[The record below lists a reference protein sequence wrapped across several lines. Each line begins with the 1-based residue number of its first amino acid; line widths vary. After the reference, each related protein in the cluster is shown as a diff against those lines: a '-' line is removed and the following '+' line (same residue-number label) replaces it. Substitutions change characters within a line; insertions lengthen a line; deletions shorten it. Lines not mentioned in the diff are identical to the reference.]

1 MYKRI
6 LVPLD
11 GSKLAEG
18 ALPYAEGV
26 ATRLHSEVILL
37 TVCAPGDCFEL
48 PLKAYLEKR
57 AGELSSLGIK
67 TSPVVVQGNAA
78 NEILNF
84 AEKND
89 INLIIIS
96 AHGHTGPSIWP
107 LGSIANKILQKSRI
121 PLLLIRS
128 RELETVLS
136 EKELLKILVPLDGSQ
151 FADGV
156 IPYVEG
162 LAEEMGSEVI
172 LITVNEPLQIP
183 DVVRHTAGFDE
194 KKYEN
199 ELTARSER
207 DVKGYLSKKESAL
220 RNKGVKVSSTSILGM
235 PAQTILQY
243 AEDNSVSLIA
253 LSTHG
258 FSGITKWAYGSV
270 ASKIIQSSSKPV
282 LLVRQPL
289 PSSNT

>member
-11 GSKLAEG
+11 GSGLAER

-26 ATRLHSEVILL
+26 AIRLHSEVILL
-37 TVCAPGDCFEL
+37 TVCALGGWLERPM
-48 PLKAYLEKR
+48 KAYLEKR

-67 TSPVVVQGNAA
+67 ASPLVVQGNAA
-78 NEILNF
+78 DEILDF

-89 INLIIIS
+89 IDLIIIS
-96 AHGHTGPSIWP
+96 AYGHTGPGIWP
-107 LGSIANKILQKSRI
+107 LGSITSKILQKSCI

-128 RELETVLS
+128 RELEAVLR
-136 EKELLKILVPLDGSQ
+136 EKELRKILVPLDGSQ
-151 FADGV
+151 FAESIV
-156 IPYVEG
+156 PYVEDLTEG
-162 LAEEMGSEVI
+162 IDNEVI
-172 LITVNEPLQIP
+172 LIRVTEQAQIP
-183 DVVRHTAGFDE
+183 DVVRYTAGFDG
-194 KKYEN
+194 KKYE
-199 ELTARSER
+199 EEITAKAEKKAKS
-207 DVKGYLSKKESAL
+207 YLSKKESAL
-220 RNKGVKVSSTSILGM
+220 RNKGVKVSSASLLGM

-270 ASKIIQSSSKPV
+270 ASKIIESSSKPV
-282 LLVRQPL
+282 LLVRPPL
-289 PSSNT
+289 PSLNT